1 MLKTCLFLTGLPLLF
16 ALGLLFFLGVEQS
29 SGPQAEPFP
38 FPQPITVEPF
48 MPVNPDE
55 FQVTP
60 TGPPLL
66 ESAQMTAT
74 AIIRS
79 ATETAQFFLNTTPTP
94 TFGSPTALPNF
105 EVTPT
110 PTPT

>member
-16 ALGLLFFLGVEQS
+16 ALGLLFFLGFEQS
-29 SGPQAEPFP
+29 SGSQPEPFP
-38 FPQPITVEPF
+38 FPQVITAEPF
-48 MPVNPDE
+48 MPITPYE
-55 FQVTP
+55 FVTP

-74 AIIRS
+74 AIIRA
-79 ATETAQFFLNTTPTP
+79 ATETAQYFLNTPTP
-94 TFGSPTALPNF
+94 TFGSPTALPEF
-105 EVTPT
+105 GATPT

>member
-1 MLKTCLFLTGLPLLF
+1 VLKTCLFLTGLPLLF

-38 FPQPITVEPF
+38 FPQAITVEPF
-48 MPVNPDE
+48 MPVTPYE

-60 TGPPLL
+60 IGPPLL

-74 AIIRS
+74 SIIRS
-79 ATETAQFFLNTTPTP
+79 ATETAQFFLNTPTP

-105 EVTPT
+105 GATPT
-110 PTPT
+110 PTPS